1 MDVGNCYTFK
11 QQWISVKDRL
21 PKSGQRV
28 LVVVRNRQNVVQTH
42 VTVSEFCRYTDC
54 FGNKRIWWSK
64 YSRRNSE
71 ITHWMP
77 LPDAPEV

>member
-28 LVVVRNRQNVVQTH
+28 LVVGVNPQNRMQRH
-42 VTVSEFCRYTDC
+42 VSVCTYYNCGRRPCWT
-54 FGNKRIWWSK
+54 K
-64 YSRRNSE
+64 YVG

-77 LPDAPEV
+77 LPELPEV

>member
-28 LVVVRNRQNVVQTH
+28 LVVGVNPKSNGKQRH
-42 VTVSEFCRYTDC
+42 VCVCTYYNHGYGPRWT
-54 FGNKRIWWSK
+54 K
-64 YSRRNSE
+64 YVG

-77 LPDAPEV
+77 LPELPEV